1 MMSTTKLSRL
11 EKMNKIL
18 SKKIDQARKSQQDYL
33 KEQRELQRQI
43 TQEKL
48 LFVGSEIQ
56 RVGYPLD
63 KTSLLLGLALY
74 GKELL
79 ENDSNAD
86 SKAKM
91 LSLMERYQKFEKEQ
105 AAKKKPQV
113 LTDDSEPY
121 EETMDDDV

>member
-86 SKAKM
+86 SKAMM

>member
-56 RVGYPLD
+56 RVGYPLA

-86 SKAKM
+86 SKAMM

>member
-1 MMSTTKLSRL
+1 MSTTKLSRL

-86 SKAKM
+86 SKATM

>member
-1 MMSTTKLSRL
+1 MSTTKLSRL